1 MPADAVDE
9 PLPGHVVAVRF
20 ESDHWWHERL
30 LVWPV
35 TTSAWCV
42 YTPDGDFYT
51 EPTMVWE
58 EVLFLERA
66 GVRPAAMRGANVVE
80 FDPAVSLAELSD
92 LVRSGRNGAIQA
104 VMRLGGLAAPVPTR
118 MVGPDGTIQALPR
131 PQRLRRGQLPVLGP
145 PVTLARSHARRRGP
159 LGDTRGDLIKN
170 AFLAMI
176 EAEDLGVD
184 APLVLPIG
192 GSDDEWRVAEP
203 GSAFGPVGTIVSL
216 ADMVW
221 TGRLWGVAADAE
233 GNEVPVQKVA
243 VADKEG
249 ASGFLK
255 ARAATFLSLLP
266 PPLPPPDEDPAVS
279 TPRGAR
285 ADAEAAEDLPKR
297 PLTAIGQLRAQ
308 LGGRTGSN
316 GLDEVLNDAGEG
328 DPGGGGAAGNTE
340 AEIDVRVLEVDYDA
354 QGVRYKPWKAVVA
367 ECVIH
372 YFRDWPLDGPMT
384 ALGVMKHME
393 KFGPMPTQ
401 WVEAFARRKHLAT
414 TDRAYHELMLL
425 AEAFEAFGCYDQLN
439 MPTSAGVEILMR
451 RFQTILEA
459 HAVPGAKPN
468 YSMAASY
475 SGVAM
480 MEDGVSPELR
490 TYGARRLKEKY
501 LESQVQRIGRGGG
514 AAPTDNHG
522 AVDDPIADG
531 YLAAAAAGTTGAA
544 PEGSGAG
551 QSARGGASKGRGR
564 GRGRRGLAPP
574 AAPQS

>member
-1 MPADAVDE
+1 
-9 PLPGHVVAVRF
+9 
-20 ESDHWWHERL
+20 
-30 LVWPV
+30 
-35 TTSAWCV
+35 
-42 YTPDGDFYT
+42 
-51 EPTMVWE
+51 
-58 EVLFLERA
+58 
-66 GVRPAAMRGANVVE
+66 
-80 FDPAVSLAELSD
+80 
-92 LVRSGRNGAIQA
+92 
-104 VMRLGGLAAPVPTR
+104 
-118 MVGPDGTIQALPR
+118 
-131 PQRLRRGQLPVLGP
+131 
-145 PVTLARSHARRRGP
+145 

-192 GSDDEWRVAEP
+192 DSDDEWRVAEP

-266 PPLPPPDEDPAVS
+266 PPLPPPDEGPAVN
-279 TPRGAR
+279 TPRSAR

-316 GLDEVLNDAGEG
+316 GLDEVINDAGEG